1 LTPKWI
7 LVVQPGAAP
16 RAQIGRS
23 AGQPKWSALRTQ
35 PHMHSHVAIGRRCII
50 RGAVSY
56 KVEPST
62 QVLYLMEILGAVAA
76 SIQLAQLC
84 YESQR
89 RLREIPGDRRLV
101 TLIKRECET
110 LRTAIDDQRNH
121 LTPEGYE
128 ASLHLADG
136 INDILASIQ
145 RSKRRTLIAR
155 LVSSLD
161 YKVPVSS
168 KDSIPCS

>member
-1 LTPKWI
+1 
-7 LVVQPGAAP
+7 
-16 RAQIGRS
+16 
-23 AGQPKWSALRTQ
+23 
-35 PHMHSHVAIGRRCII
+35 
-50 RGAVSY
+50 
-56 KVEPST
+56 
-62 QVLYLMEILGAVAA
+62 MEILGAVAA